1 MKATVKYN
9 NVFVTSAYDIETLKK
24 VKKFRPEALVLYKGE
39 GKEKEPVCAI
49 GVSRN
54 ASANAMG
61 VTFAKDSVTSPKVAT
76 MSIELPAGL
85 TDATKINAWVRDIL
99 GLAIVNCNKI
109 EDQIA
114 AAMTEINADEA
125 AMNAAITIE
134 DDAAQPEHSAD
145 AE

>member
-39 GKEKEPVCAI
+39 GKEKEPICAI
-49 GVSRN
+49 GVSGS
-54 ASANAMG
+54 ASANNLG
-61 VTFAKDSVTSPKVAT
+61 ITFAKDSVTTPKVAT
-76 MSIELPAGL
+76 MSIELPAGK
-85 TDATKINAWVRDIL
+85 TTPAEINEFVREKL
-99 GLAIVNCNKI
+99 GLAIVNGNKI
-109 EDQIA
+109 EEQIA
-114 AAMTEINADEA
+114 EAMTSIAADEA

-134 DDAAQPEHSAD
+134 NEGEAETAAD

>member
-49 GVSRN
+49 GVSGS
-54 ASANAMG
+54 ASANEMG
-61 VTFAKDSVTSPKVAT
+61 VTFAKNSVTTPKVAT
-76 MSIELPAGL
+76 MSIELPNGK
-85 TDATKINAWVRDIL
+85 TTVEEINEFVREKL
-99 GLAIVNCNKI
+99 GLAIVNCTKI
-109 EDQIA
+109 EEQIA
-114 AAMTEINADEA
+114 EVMGSIAADEA

-134 DDAAQPEHSAD
+134 ND
-145 AE
+145 AEPEAAAE

>member
-49 GVSRN
+49 GVSGS
-54 ASANAMG
+54 ASANEMG
-61 VTFAKDSVTSPKVAT
+61 VTFAKNSVTTPKVAT
-76 MSIELPAGL
+76 MSIELPNGK
-85 TDATKINAWVRDIL
+85 TTGEEINEFVREKL
-99 GLAIVNCNKI
+99 GLAIVNCTKI
-109 EDQIA
+109 EEQIA
-114 AAMTEINADEA
+114 EAMSSIAADEA

-134 DDAAQPEHSAD
+134 ND
-145 AE
+145 AEPEAAAE

>member
-1 MKATVKYN
+1 MKAIVKFNNLFITSNYN
-9 NVFVTSAYDIETLKK
+9 IETLQK
-24 VKKFRPEALVLYKGE
+24 VEKFRPDALVLYKGE

-134 DDAAQPEHSAD
+134 DDAAQPEHAAD